1 MDDKNMD
8 PLEWSVRKTVPIPNQ
23 YYFDTGNYD
32 VSLRT
37 KAWHRSVQAAGITI
51 RAVEAV
57 GGFFAGMLGLTNSR
71 YDDVIS
77 YMTEEEIKQSLASA
91 KESKEKRRQYLKE
104 KEIQNSRI
112 NAV

>member
-1 MDDKNMD
+1 
-8 PLEWSVRKTVPIPNQ
+8 
-23 YYFDTGNYD
+23 
-32 VSLRT
+32 
-37 KAWHRSVQAAGITI
+37 
-51 RAVEAV
+51 
-57 GGFFAGMLGLTNSR
+57 MLGLTNSR